1 MSQSQTDSCNSALQR
16 VGAATIMDITDN
28 SREARACAVAYD
40 STRKAELRKRKWR
53 FALKR
58 VTLAPDTTSPNF
70 EYQYAFTL
78 PSDCLRIVLPAD
90 NPDLYWSLEGRKIL
104 TNYTQSPFLGAGFQ
118 PAATGPALFLR
129 YIADIEDTT
138 QWDPAFYEMF
148 AIKLATA
155 ICEPLTQ
162 SNQKKGGLIAEYKEA
177 LMAAAKAQAFE
188 TLPADPPADGWW
200 IARVR

>member
-1 MSQSQTDSCNSALQR
+1 MAQSQTDICNGALQR

-40 STRKAELRKRKWR
+40 TARRAELRKRKWR

-58 VTLAPDTTSPNF
+58 ATLAPDTAAPNF
-70 EYQYAFTL
+70 EYAYAFTL
-78 PSDCLRIVLPAD
+78 PSDCLRITHPAD
-90 NPDLYWSLEGRKIL
+90 NPDLDWQLEGRKIL
-104 TNYTQSPFLGAGFQ
+104 TNTMQSPFLGASSQ
-118 PAATGPALFLR
+118 PTVTGPALFLR
-129 YIADIEDTT
+129 YVADIEDAT
-138 QWDPAFYEMF
+138 QFDASFYVMLQIQL
-148 AIKLATA
+148 AIA

-162 SNQKKGGLIAEYKEA
+162 SNTKKQGLQAEYKDA

-200 IARVR
+200 LARVS